1 MHGGDRPE
9 LAGTDKAMAK
19 LCVNIDHVATVR
31 QARCIDEPDPIAAAI
46 LAELAGAAGIT
57 CHLREDR
64 RHIQDLDVR
73 RLKET
78 VKTRLNL
85 EMAPIPEMLEI
96 AEHICPHMVMFVPEK
111 RQEITT
117 EGGLDVAGN
126 HAKIKKATERMQA
139 AGMLVSHFID
149 PDHKQIE
156 AVRKCG
162 ADVLE
167 LHTGAYANARTEEE
181 RLKELHKLTEAA
193 DHASSHR
200 MRVNAGHGL
209 NLRNV
214 LPVAAIPEVRE
225 LHIGHSIVAHAVI
238 VGFER
243 AVREMISA
251 IGHADSLS
259 SGYTPEEILR
269 YFSA

>member
-1 MHGGDRPE
+1 
-9 LAGTDKAMAK
+9 MAK
-19 LCVNIDHVATVR
+19 LCVNVDHVATVR
-31 QARCIDEPDPIAAAI
+31 QARRITEPDPVAAAV

-64 RHIQDLDVR
+64 RHIQDADVY
-73 RLKET
+73 RLREV

-85 EMAPIPEMLEI
+85 EMAAVEEMLAI
-96 AEHICPHMVMFVPEK
+96 AEKVRPSMVMFVPER

-126 HAKIKKATERMQA
+126 LRRIGDATKRMKA

-149 PDHKQIE
+149 PERHQIE
-156 AVRKCG
+156 AVRECG
-162 ADVLE
+162 ADFLE
-167 LHTGAYANARTEEE
+167 LHTGAYANACGEQA
-181 RLKELHKLTEAA
+181 RLAELKKLVEGARYA
-193 DHASSHR
+193 QELG

-214 LPVAAIPEVRE
+214 LPVAAIAGLHE
-225 LHIGHSIVAHAVI
+225 LHIGHSIVSHAVL

-243 AVREMISA
+243 AVREMVRA
-251 IGHADSLS
+251 IARAEELS
-259 SGYTPEEILR
+259 RRYTPEEILL
-269 YFSA
+269 YHSA